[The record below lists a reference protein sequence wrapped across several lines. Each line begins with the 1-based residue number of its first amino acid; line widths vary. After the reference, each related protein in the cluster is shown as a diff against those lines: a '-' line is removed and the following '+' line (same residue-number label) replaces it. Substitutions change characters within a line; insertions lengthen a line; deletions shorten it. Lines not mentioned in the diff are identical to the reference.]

1 MDQVLH
7 TAQGFRLRRSHASLK
22 QDCDGRSRCNHVSS
36 LTGIICC
43 ISSIGSVR
51 CLFQP
56 RPPQNHSASRGVE
69 QQSRNL
75 RNAILEH
82 GQRKVIKGA
91 PKQLKLSSKA
101 CVCKIFGTHGK
112 TASRFWEGH
121 ITWSRRMNRKNS
133 TMAQK
138 SLRLPARRAFRAL
151 TGGLPLE
158 NVKEGNRLES
168 VAFEDPTQSS
178 EKKYL
183 LKLCLF
189 ADRCQTFFERAI

>member
-1 MDQVLH
+1 MDQVLY
-7 TAQGFRLRRSHASLK
+7 TAHGFRLRRSHASLK

-51 CLFQP
+51 CLFKP

-69 QQSRNL
+69 QQSRNWS
-75 RNAILEH
+75 NAILEH
-82 GQRKVIKGA
+82 GQKRVIKGA
-91 PKQLKLSSKA
+91 PKQLKRSSKA
-101 CVCKIFGTHGK
+101 CVCKVFGTHGK

-151 TGGLPLE
+151 TGGLPLGKCQRRQPPR
-158 NVKEGNRLES
+158 VRGIRGSHPIVRKEAQAMPVCR
-168 VAFEDPTQSS
+168 
-178 EKKYL
+178 
-183 LKLCLF
+183 
-189 ADRCQTFFERAI
+189 

>member
-1 MDQVLH
+1 MDQVLY
-7 TAQGFRLRRSHASLK
+7 TAHGFRLRRSHASLK

-36 LTGIICC
+36 LTGIVCC

-51 CLFQP
+51 CLFKP

-75 RNAILEH
+75 SNAILEH

-101 CVCKIFGTHGK
+101 CVCNVFGTHGK

-121 ITWSRRMNRKNS
+121 ITWSRLPEQEQQHSGTGVTKTARK
-133 TMAQK
+133 K
-138 SLRLPARRAFRAL
+138 SISLFDVRAA
-151 TGGLPLE
+151 TG
-158 NVKEGNRLES
+158 KMS
-168 VAFEDPTQSS
+168 
-178 EKKYL
+178 KK
-183 LKLCLF
+183 
-189 ADRCQTFFERAI
+189 ATA